1 MAKIELE
8 LQREAQR
15 PEIICVDS
23 ERVLIGS
30 EAYCDVRLPSDE
42 AAPEHLLL
50 EVSGQSLR
58 VVALS
63 AARPL
68 WINGKATVRSTI
80 ASGST
85 IGLGKLAI
93 RVWLDRG
100 ASDVAAPRTLL
111 RRAMVATACGLVL
124 LGLAVAILLG
134 DGPKVGAKAAP
145 PLLWKASPAVCPAS
159 RPREA
164 LEVALE
170 KQTLA
175 DAKAQRQPFIAR
187 EGVDAVRLY
196 RVAAECARIA
206 GASERHAEL
215 SKTGDSLQG
224 AIDMDYRVRRVRLDY
239 SLKIGDKRTAA
250 REAAMLKELLRGKE
264 DPYTRWLTALD
275 TKLRGSE
282 DRLLSAVSEVVP

>member
-1 MAKIELE
+1 MAKLELE
-8 LQREAQR
+8 LQREGHR
-15 PEIICVDS
+15 PEIICVES

-50 EVSGQSLR
+50 EVSGQSMR

-68 WINGKATVRSTI
+68 WLDGRATVRGTI
-80 ASGST
+80 VSGST

-100 ASDVAAPRTLL
+100 ASDVAAPRTFL
-111 RRAMVATACGLVL
+111 RRAMVTIACGLVL
-124 LGLAVAILLG
+124 LGLAAAILLS
-134 DGPKVGAKAAP
+134 DGAKAGAKAAP
-145 PLLWKASPAVCPAS
+145 PLLWQASPAACPAS

-164 LEVALE
+164 IEVALE
-170 KQTLA
+170 KATLA
-175 DAKAQRQPFIAR
+175 EAKAQRQPFIAR

-196 RVAAECARIA
+196 RVAAECARVA
-206 GASERHAEL
+206 GASEQHAAL
-215 SKTGDSLQG
+215 STTADSLQG
-224 AIDMDYRVRRVRLDY
+224 AIDMDYRVRRLRLDY

-250 REAAMLKELLRGKE
+250 REAAMLRELLRGKE
-264 DPYTRWLTALD
+264 DAYTRWLTALA
-275 TKLRGSE
+275 TKLRASE
-282 DRLLSAVSEVVP
+282 DHLLSAVSEVVP

>member
-1 MAKIELE
+1 MAKLELE
-8 LQREAQR
+8 LQREAHR

-30 EAYCDVRLPSDE
+30 EAYCDVRLHSDE

-68 WINGKATVRSTI
+68 WINGRATVRSTI
-80 ASGST
+80 VSGST

-100 ASDVAAPRTLL
+100 ANDAAAPRTFL
-111 RRAMVATACGLVL
+111 RRALVTVACGLIL
-124 LGLAVAILLG
+124 LGLAAAILLS
-134 DGPKVGAKAAP
+134 DGAKAGAKAAP
-145 PLLWKASPAVCPAS
+145 PLLWQGSPAACPAS

-164 LEVALE
+164 IEVALDKE
-170 KQTLA
+170 TLA
-175 DAKAQRQPFIAR
+175 EAKAQRQPFIAR
-187 EGVDAVRLY
+187 EGLDAVRLY
-196 RVAAECARIA
+196 RVAAECARVA
-206 GASERHAEL
+206 GASERHAAL
-215 SKTGDSLQG
+215 TATADSLQG
-224 AIDMDYRVRRVRLDY
+224 AIDVDYRVRRLRLDY

-250 REAAMLKELLRGKE
+250 RETAMLRELLRGKE
-264 DPYTRWLTALD
+264 DAYTRWLTALG

-282 DRLLSAVSEVVP
+282 DSLLSGVSEVVP

>member
-1 MAKIELE
+1 MAKLELE
-8 LQREAQR
+8 LQREAHR

-63 AARPL
+63 AARPVWL
-68 WINGKATVRSTI
+68 DGRATVRGTI
-80 ASGST
+80 VSGGT

-100 ASDVAAPRTLL
+100 AHDAATPRTFL
-111 RRAMVATACGLVL
+111 RRAMVTVACGLLL
-124 LGLAVAILLG
+124 LGLAAAILLS
-134 DGPKVGAKAAP
+134 DGAKAGAKAAP
-145 PLLWKASPAVCPAS
+145 PLLWQASPAACPAS

-164 LEVALE
+164 IEVALE
-170 KQTLA
+170 KETLA
-175 DAKAQRQPFIAR
+175 EAKAQRQPFIAR

-196 RVAAECARIA
+196 RVAAECARVA
-206 GASERHAEL
+206 GASDRHAAL
-215 SKTGDSLQG
+215 STTADSLQS
-224 AIDMDYRVRRVRLDY
+224 AIDMDYRVRRLRLDY

-250 REAAMLKELLRGKE
+250 RETAMLRELLRGEE
-264 DPYTRWLTALD
+264 DAYTRWLTALA

-282 DRLLSAVSEVVP
+282 EHLLSGVSEVVP